1 MGSPE
6 RTAVDRRQDR
16 VPFGILLF
24 LIIFCPLAFGTV
36 ELWSQAIMES
46 AALVCLSLLLFRAVR
61 HPVRQFYEVPGMVP
75 LLLLLGFIF
84 LQTVSLPPAVVKII
98 SPGTYAIYEQTV
110 WAGEP
115 GSWVSLSISRKATIA
130 EFFRYA
136 SYAAVYVSALQL
148 LTKEKLLKRTITVL
162 ISFAALLAFFSM
174 LQHLVSNNRIYWFR
188 ELSQGGTLF
197 GPYVNRNH
205 YAGLMG
211 MIFPVILSLFLLY
224 RPPSKSAPLRKRIA
238 ETFNHPMT
246 NIHLLLG
253 FSAILTAAS
262 IFVSLSRGGIA
273 SLSMSLVF
281 LGVLLKKKVDMHRRG
296 PLLIIT
302 VIIILYAVGWF
313 GWGPIFERF
322 RSIRTTQGDISEL
335 RLDIWKDS
343 AGIIRDFPLTGTGFG
358 SFIHVYPAY
367 RTLEPEGIADHA
379 HNDIIEFLTDG
390 GIISLLLVAWFMAAV
405 LRRSFRAYAGR
416 KDPLSLYLY
425 SGSITGILSILLHS
439 FTDFNLQIG
448 ANGLYLFFFL
458 ALAVS
463 ASHTGMQEDTKGT
476 LLQRTGIGGSRPF
489 LALTVA
495 VLALCC
501 LFNTGQ
507 LFGVFL
513 NSEVRGIRIDGTT
526 PRATLAAARDTLR
539 RASFFDP
546 HDASYQYRT
555 AVMES
560 LLQNNAE
567 GHSRFQRSLLLQPLN
582 SQHLRA
588 YGLFLSKTGDG
599 ERAEK
604 LLRAAITYDRTN
616 PVVHTAFGTWLI
628 GKGKTDEGLNTVK
641 TAISLE
647 PARTAEYISLL
658 VLTGLSD
665 QKIQEALP
673 DAAQPHFIFAHYLEK
688 TGRDDM
694 AADEYEQAVAYTS
707 REKNPA
713 PAYFHSAYR
722 YYRARGRNESAVDVM
737 NKGIQL
743 FPKDVPMRL
752 MIAETY
758 EAIGRRGDAAEQY
771 RQIIGVDPK
780 NARAVKKLEELR

>member
-1 MGSPE
+1 
-6 RTAVDRRQDR
+6 
-16 VPFGILLF
+16 
-24 LIIFCPLAFGTV
+24 
-36 ELWSQAIMES
+36 
-46 AALVCLSLLLFRAVR
+46 
-61 HPVRQFYEVPGMVP
+61 
-75 LLLLLGFIF
+75 
-84 LQTVSLPPAVVKII
+84 
-98 SPGTYAIYEQTV
+98 
-110 WAGEP
+110 
-115 GSWVSLSISRKATIA
+115 
-130 EFFRYA
+130 
-136 SYAAVYVSALQL
+136 
-148 LTKEKLLKRTITVL
+148 
-162 ISFAALLAFFSM
+162 
-174 LQHLVSNNRIYWFR
+174 
-188 ELSQGGTLF
+188 
-197 GPYVNRNH
+197 
-205 YAGLMG
+205 
-211 MIFPVILSLFLLY
+211 
-224 RPPSKSAPLRKRIA
+224 
-238 ETFNHPMT
+238 
-246 NIHLLLG
+246 
-253 FSAILTAAS
+253 
-262 IFVSLSRGGIA
+262 
-273 SLSMSLVF
+273 
-281 LGVLLKKKVDMHRRG
+281 
-296 PLLIIT
+296 
-302 VIIILYAVGWF
+302 
-313 GWGPIFERF
+313 
-322 RSIRTTQGDISEL
+322 
-335 RLDIWKDS
+335 
-343 AGIIRDFPLTGTGFG
+343 
-358 SFIHVYPAY
+358 
-367 RTLEPEGIADHA
+367 
-379 HNDIIEFLTDG
+379 
-390 GIISLLLVAWFMAAV
+390 LLLVAWFMAAV

-539 RASFFDP
+539 RARSSTLTTHHISTVRRSWSLFCRTMPKDILVSSDP
-546 HDASYQYRT
+546 CCFSRSTVSIFGHTGFSSRRPVMGKGPKTASCC
-555 AVMES
+555 
-560 LLQNNAE
+560 
-567 GHSRFQRSLLLQPLN
+567 H
-582 SQHLRA
+582 HLRQDQPCCA
-588 YGLFLSKTGDG
+588 HSI
-599 ERAEK
+599 R
-604 LLRAAITYDRTN
+604 
-616 PVVHTAFGTWLI
+616 TWLI

-722 YYRARGRNESAVDVM
+722 YYAHGAGTRVLSM
-737 NKGIQL
+737 S
-743 FPKDVPMRL
+743 
-752 MIAETY
+752 
-758 EAIGRRGDAAEQY
+758 
-771 RQIIGVDPK
+771 
-780 NARAVKKLEELR
+780 